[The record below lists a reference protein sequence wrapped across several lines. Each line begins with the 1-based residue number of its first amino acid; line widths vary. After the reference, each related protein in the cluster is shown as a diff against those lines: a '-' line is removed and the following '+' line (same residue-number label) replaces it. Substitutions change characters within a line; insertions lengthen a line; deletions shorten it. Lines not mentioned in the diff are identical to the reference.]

1 MADGWQDTEEASKEG
16 GREVEQEEAYRD
28 RARQQILKDSGNHL
42 KLLAMSPR
50 SNGP

>member
-16 GREVEQEEAYRD
+16 GRESKRKHIKSE